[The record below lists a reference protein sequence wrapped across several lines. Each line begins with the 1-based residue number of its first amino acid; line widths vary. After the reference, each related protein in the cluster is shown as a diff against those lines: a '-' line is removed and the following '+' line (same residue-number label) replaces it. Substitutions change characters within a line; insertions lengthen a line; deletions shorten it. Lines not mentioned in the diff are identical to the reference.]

1 MRSSEFKLND
11 LLILKDLNT
20 NTNMLVCC
28 WPSPLVD
35 LSQISLNKTYLAL
48 NSIQNDQ
55 SLICYRL
62 NNKVPRIVNNL
73 SLECM
78 TTNFD
83 INKDADLVLAYLKE
97 IYLNKYIQIKQPMFI
112 FYMGNQLI
120 FKIIDIKPKNNQIDE
135 QIDLSSSFDNMM
147 NLNENKHLK
156 IETNL
161 INEIFQINMNSQISL
176 NKSFHEN
183 NNNEIP
189 EQIQKYNLSDIAG
202 LDKEISLLKEFFI
215 QPFQYSSLYKQIGI
229 FIFIF
234 FLNFKTILL
243 YKNKKVFN

>member
-11 LLILKDLNT
+11 LLIIKDLNT
-20 NTNMLVCC
+20 NTNMLACC

-62 NNKVPRIVNNL
+62 NNNKVSRIVNNL

-83 INKDADLVLAYLKE
+83 ISKDTDLVLAYLKE
-97 IYLNKYIQIKQPMFI
+97 IYLNKYIQIKQPMSI

-120 FKIIDIKPKNNQIDE
+120 FKIIDIKSKNNQIDK
-135 QIDLSSSFDNMM
+135 QNDLSSSFDNIM

-183 NNNEIP
+183 NEIP
-189 EQIQKYNLSDIAG
+189 EQIQKYNLTDIAG

-229 FIFIF
+229 FIYFIFIF
-234 FLNFKTILL
+234 FSHYIYLISSSSYLT
-243 YKNKKVFN
+243 